1 MRFFFDYT
9 AKGQSLRDYH
19 GDEFLSA
26 HDALDFAEA
35 TAQAL
40 MSNLNGDWIG
50 WSVEVRDA
58 AGKKYVAL
66 PVAPVRQAMT
76 NAIAEPDRSA
86 RTPSSLLIIEDELV
100 HSAIISR
107 IAGGVGFTT
116 VTAHSYDD
124 ACKALDVGQFDC
136 ITLDLG
142 LGGYVGVDVLRYL
155 ATTQCK
161 AQIIVISRSDKDVC
175 REMVELGR
183 ALDLNVYESVQKPID
198 LEALRETLEHIRM
211 QTAPQA
217 PASPPL

>member
-9 AKGQSLRDYH
+9 AKDQSLRDYH
-19 GDEFLSA
+19 GDEFLNA

-40 MSNLNGDWIG
+40 KSDLNGDWIG

-58 AGKKYVAL
+58 EGTKYLSL
-66 PVAPVRQAMT
+66 PVMPVRQAAT
-76 NAIAEPDRSA
+76 NAIAEPGRSSGN
-86 RTPSSLLIIEDELV
+86 PSSLLIIEDELV
-100 HSAIISR
+100 HSAILSR

-116 VTAHSYDD
+116 AAAHSYED
-124 ACKALDVGQFDC
+124 ACNALDAVQFDC

-142 LGGYVGVDVLRYL
+142 LGGHVGVDVLRYL

-161 AQIIVISRSDKDVC
+161 AQIIVISRSDKNVC

-183 ALDLNVYESVQKPID
+183 ALDLNVCESVQKPID
-198 LEALRETLEHIRM
+198 LEALREILEHIRM
-211 QTAPQA
+211 QSLPRQ